1 MKIQETTI
9 SDQADGQAR
18 VEMQI
23 SAKKDVEP
31 ASDYVVFSVLVSLA
45 PVASDT
51 RPVSFRI
58 LQTRALKEAIALL
71 GRVED
76 EQMPK

>member
-1 MKIQETTI
+1 MKIQETTVSEI
-9 SDQADGQAR
+9 EEGSAR

-23 SAKKDVEP
+23 SADKDVEP
-31 ASDYVVFSVLVSLA
+31 SSDYAVFSVLVSTE
-45 PVASDT
+45 PVQSDT

-76 EQMPK
+76 SVL